1 MIYYIS
7 DIHFGHRNVIGM
19 DNRPFETIEEMDE
32 ILIHRWNERVID
44 EDDVYIVGDF
54 AYRNGRTADWYL
66 KRLKGRKHLIIGN
79 HDLAT
84 LRNAKAMELFASVE
98 KMNMVIDNGRMV
110 SLCHYPVAEWNGK
123 RHGGFHVHG
132 HIHCRRDDVYTF
144 MSRFDCALNAGCMI
158 NDYRPATLDELIENN
173 LRFRNEAGMRVEGG
187 ETYETEEHTK

>member
-84 LRNAKAMELFASVE
+84 LRNAKSMELFASVE

-132 HIHCRRDDVYTF
+132 HIHCRRDDVYEF
-144 MSRFDCALNAGCMI
+144 MSRFDRALNAGCMI
-158 NDYRPATLDELIENN
+158 NGYRPATLDELIQNN
-173 LRFRNEAGMRVEGG
+173 LRFRNEAGTATEG
-187 ETYETEEHTK
+187 E